1 MLSFGNKEDRGSI
14 RVVRELKFVVRYFM
28 ISIIIPNFN
37 KANFVKETLCSLMA
51 QTYAN
56 FEVDC

>member
-1 MLSFGNKEDRGSI
+1 
-14 RVVRELKFVVRYFM
+14 M

-37 KANFVKETLCSLMA
+37 KAPFIAEMVASLVA